1 MAEYRLNQQ
10 GQQVQTAID
19 KALALGP
26 ATSSSA
32 GTMSAADKSKLD
44 SMNPSNY
51 QPLLVGSGTG
61 QNIKTV
67 NNQSIL
73 GPGNIDAGGSVTV
86 DSALSSTS
94 TNPVQNRVINAAL
107 AGKQAT
113 LVGSGTGQNIKTI
126 NNQNILGSGNI
137 DAGSLV
143 TIDSS
148 LSSTSENPVQNKVIN
163 TALGGKQD
171 TISDLA
177 TIRSGAAAGATAVQP
192 SALSAKQDVL
202 VPGTNIKTI
211 NSQSILGPGNMDIE
225 GGGVGFNSIT
235 TPSTPDGTMII
246 TLTNGDT
253 ITMDLNHNHPQ
264 YPKYVYC
271 SSQSAYDAITTKE
284 SDTLYLILET
294 N

>member
-32 GTMSAADKSKLD
+32 GTMSASDKSKLD

-51 QPLLVGSGTG
+51 QPVLVSGT
-61 QNIKTV
+61 NIKTV

-143 TIDSS
+143 TIDSV

-171 TISDLA
+171 TISDLE

-192 SALSAKQDVL
+192 SALSTKQDVL
-202 VPGTNIKTI
+202 VSGTNIKTI
-211 NSQSILGPGNMDIE
+211 NTQSLLGSGNITIQ
-225 GGGVGFNSIT
+225 GGQDGVGFDSIT

-264 YPKYVYC
+264 YAKYVYC
-271 SSQSAYDAITTKE
+271 ASQAAYDAITTKE

-294 N
+294 S

>member
-10 GQQVQTAID
+10 GQQVQAAID

-73 GPGNIDAGGSVTV
+73 GPGNIDTGGSVTV

-94 TNPVQNRVINAAL
+94 TNPVQNRVINTAL

-113 LVGSGTGQNIKTI
+113 LVGSGAGQNIKTI

-148 LSSTSENPVQNKVIN
+148 LSTTSTNPVQNKVIN

-192 SALSAKQDVL
+192 SALSAKQDLL
-202 VPGTNIKTI
+202 VSGTNIKTI
-211 NSQSILGPGNMDIE
+211 NSQSLLGSGNITIQPGDTDA
-225 GGGVGFNSIT
+225 VKYVSQ
-235 TPSTPDGTMII
+235 
-246 TLTNGDT
+246 TLTTSQQEQARTNVGAMAAANGVFLGDVIET
-253 ITMDLNHNHPQ
+253 I
-264 YPKYVYC
+264 
-271 SSQSAYDAITTKE
+271 
-284 SDTLYLILET
+284 
-294 N
+294 